1 MNYKFITGEVLEI
14 DKFSGWTDG
23 MLLEEIYPESSFVS
37 GNNPESMM
45 MKPFIKDRK
54 VYAKYTFEKREYPH
68 PRSKEALINLAKY
81 NGTLINKRYAEAF
94 ILIKGLSQ

>member
-1 MNYKFITGEVLEI
+1 MLMKNLKYIFSFQTPSSTEWQVSYNKSFFPNYFFHLDLENI
-14 DKFSGWTDG
+14 
-23 MLLEEIYPESSFVS
+23 
-37 GNNPESMM
+37 NA
-45 MKPFIKDRK
+45 K
-54 VYAKYTFEKREYPH
+54 VNAMDKYTFEKREYPH